1 MRNKRRQAH
10 NNTAKFHQHDFSLL
24 FDGARPA
31 FSTVSWIFS
40 EHIMASILQTDNN
53 VEQTSQQRVAQNG
66 LPPDARYREGEDYL
80 AKNSD

>member
-1 MRNKRRQAH
+1 
-10 NNTAKFHQHDFSLL
+10 
-24 FDGARPA
+24 
-31 FSTVSWIFS
+31 
-40 EHIMASILQTDNN
+40 MASILQTDNN

>member
-53 VEQTSQQRVAQNG
+53 VEQTSQQRVA
-66 LPPDARYREGEDYL
+66 DARGRALQRRRRLFGKE
-80 AKNSD
+80 